1 MPLTVR
7 QRRKS
12 RVQSSGFSLPELL
25 IVIVIAG
32 LFSSLAISAGT
43 AQWQREQIN
52 KVALELS
59 GWLETVRRAALRG
72 EACSVT
78 IITGTLSGGST
89 LATATC
95 RNPLV
100 EESDAPPDPPP
111 LLVENL
117 GSRINL
123 TVASSSEAQ
132 ITFSPRG
139 TRSGEDVTVTLTLNP
154 SGKQRCVTISGLL
167 AMINPGQVTET
178 GTCQPNERF

>member
-1 MPLTVR
+1 MSLTVS
-7 QRRKS
+7 QRR
-12 RVQSSGFSLPELL
+12 RHQIQSKGFSLPELL

-32 LFSSLAISAGT
+32 LFSSIAITAGVN
-43 AQWQREQIN
+43 QWQREQIN
-52 KVALELS
+52 KLAIELS

-78 IITGTLSGGST
+78 LVTGTLSGGST

-95 RNPLV
+95 P
-100 EESDAPPDPPP
+100 SDEDDPPPDPPL

-117 GSRINL
+117 GSNINL
-123 TVASSSEAQ
+123 TVASSSEEA

-178 GTCQPNERF
+178 GTCLPNERF